1 MINNCSKDKKF
12 NSDNESIFWKVIHN
26 VYLLKLILERVE
38 VVAINRHSQI
48 KFKHLTSMKPMLK
61 KKQYQL
67 LICKLKANEYIDLS
81 KSSFQKL
88 FRLNNNNDNKEEI
101 KEIFNLLYEKKKL
114 ELLQFDLLS
123 IALEIED
130 LNNKKRVENYDAVEI
145 LLNEPFSIKIF
156 PSVLEWVILNCSYQM
171 VDILVNSPNL
181 IITEELKNRSI
192 SLAFTR
198 NTYDNHKELIIG
210 LLLNKFYYNN
220 NNNDND
226 FNKFQSIK
234 KIPDINK
241 FLFIKDSK
249 IINQLLNL
257 YYFKNSN
264 HDEIKEIIKNDK
276 SENKIKEIFKIIVKK
291 DKNNYKYYLL
301 KYFEP
306 IEDLD
311 IEYLEIVIQFSF
323 LNFEPNTF
331 KWVISKAV
339 TSDKDKKA
347 SFNFSIVKPIIESIL
362 LDNKKNN
369 IKRDLEST
377 YEFIEFYTK
386 QSECLAFRNTDVDQ
400 EIKQLLLSSKTS
412 EEYER
417 VYNSI
422 SPNSKINSIPISLY
436 PKCWNQVLIDLSN
449 WGLNYSK
456 IYINSKKKFDW
467 ILENSNGFLLKEKL
481 RSFTTR
487 ELFQFESLELIQYAI
502 DAFSD
507 KSSILYYPKSLN
519 GDSYF
524 YKCLLYHQTYINAIN
539 NYDIETLKF
548 IDENVLGF
556 KLENDMIF
564 SSNQNSNENY
574 FDGDYGYYKRQFKD
588 SFNNL
593 NETTTIENQE
603 KLITYLNDSGYKA
616 FNEKTFEK
624 FLLDFKFNS
633 DKIKI
638 KFNDQFQQ
646 YSKKFDELLSPLL
659 MTKLVNGFSNDF
671 QKILLPLLS
680 KLDLDSLFTDDSILS
695 YLYEDY
701 YYEIEE
707 MDDGNYQGRVYV
719 PTAYQNTKHV
729 IECIETLIKSFKIPS
744 TTTTTTTTKDNQILE
759 KLINRLFRCLIKID
773 GVEFKDVENIR
784 RLILDNSISLE
795 HSLFHSF
802 YYLGLKSQE
811 VIEYLIKL
819 PFIANLLK
827 YKNISNYN
835 SEKKY
840 DHNGYDIGKYLKS
853 NIFTWEFIFGSNS
866 NSNGLNEFA
875 QPPPF
880 SIVLER
886 LIHEVSHLP
895 YFNDKMVIHENNYL
909 FKTFNYNLEYLLE
922 IKRVDLFFNEF
933 NYIQKLLKDKTVP
946 IGSFSKLLKIPDEI
960 QEDIN
965 NNNNNN
971 TKNNYFKRDVYN
983 ELIKDGG
990 YFIYFPISPFIFK
1003 TLLFLMNTHTLSVF
1017 VKSYSYLS
1025 FIDYLS
1031 SSKNF
1036 KDSEIFSKN
1045 VLDLIIDHSQLID
1058 QIINNQIIN
1067 TQNDDNLKNFW
1078 YNAFNYT
1085 KISENIIIKY
1095 SNFFF
1100 GNNNNHSDL
1109 IDLILEK
1116 WNESVKF
1123 NIPLRELVL
1132 KNFPNYYYFQIDDE
1146 LLNQAYKTS
1155 NFNFV
1160 NYLYDFGYLNQDNI
1174 QFLKLKLLQKL
1185 NSKENHHPFR
1195 FISWLL

>member
-1 MINNCSKDKKF
+1 MMNNCSKDKKF

-38 VVAINRHSQI
+38 VVGNDCINRFSQI
-48 KFKHLTSMKPMLK
+48 KFKHLTSMESMLK
-61 KKQYQL
+61 KNQYQL

-88 FRLNNNNDNKEEI
+88 FRLNNNNDNNKDEI

-145 LLNEPFSIKIF
+145 LLNKPFSIKIF

-171 VDILVNSPNL
+171 VDILINSPNL
-181 IITEELKNRSI
+181 IITEELKNVSI

-198 NTYDNHKELIIG
+198 NDNDNHKELIIG
-210 LLLNKFYYNN
+210 LLLNKFYN

-226 FNKFQSIK
+226 NDNDCNNFQSII

-276 SENKIKEIFKIIVKK
+276 SENKIKEIFKILVKK

-331 KWVISKAV
+331 KWVISKIE

-347 SFNFSIVKPIIESIL
+347 SFKFSIVKLIIPSIS
-362 LDNKKNN
+362 LDNKKKN
-369 IKRDLEST
+369 IKRELEST

-386 QSECLAFRNTDVDQ
+386 QSECLAFRNTDVGE

-449 WGLNYSK
+449 WCLNNSK
-456 IYINSKKKFDW
+456 IYINSKEKFDW
-467 ILENSNGFLLKEKL
+467 ILENSNVFLLKEKL
-481 RSFTTR
+481 RSFATR

-502 DAFSD
+502 DRFSD

-519 GDSYF
+519 GNSYF

-556 KLENDMIF
+556 KLENHMIF

-574 FDGDYGYYKRQFKD
+574 NRECKD

-593 NETTTIENQE
+593 NETTTIESQE

-624 FLLDFKFNS
+624 FLFDFKFNS

-638 KFNDQFQQ
+638 KFNDQSQQ

-695 YLYEDY
+695 YIFEDY
-701 YYEIEE
+701 ETEEIN
-707 MDDGNYQGRVYV
+707 DNNYQGRIYV
-719 PTAYQNTKHV
+719 PITYQNSKHV
-729 IECIETLIKSFKIPS
+729 IECIETLIKSFRITS
-744 TTTTTTTTKDNQILE
+744 TTTTSTKDNQILE

-773 GVEFKDVENIR
+773 DVKFKDVENIR

-802 YYLGLKSQE
+802 YYLGLKSQKFTQ
-811 VIEYLIKL
+811 YLIKL
-819 PFIANLLK
+819 PFK
-827 YKNISNYN
+827 
-835 SEKKY
+835 
-840 DHNGYDIGKYLKS
+840 GYDIGKYLKS

-875 QPPPF
+875 QPPPPSSPF
-880 SIVLER
+880 STVLER

-895 YFNDKMVIHENNYL
+895 YFNDKMVIHENL
-909 FKTFNYNLEYLLE
+909 KTFNYNLEYLLE

-946 IGSFSKLLKIPDEI
+946 IVSFSKLLKIPDEI
-960 QEDIN
+960 QEDINNNN

-983 ELIKDGG
+983 ELIKDDGH
-990 YFIYFPISPFIFK
+990 FIYFPISPFIFK
-1003 TLLFLMNTHTLSVF
+1003 TLLFLMDTHTLSVF

-1031 SSKNF
+1031 KTKNF
-1036 KDSEIFSKN
+1036 KDSEISSKN

-1078 YNAFNYT
+1078 YNAFNNA

-1100 GNNNNHSDL
+1100 GNNNNNHSNL

-1116 WNESVKF
+1116 WNESGKF

-1132 KNFPNYYYFQIDDE
+1132 KNFPNHYYFQIDDE

-1174 QFLKLKLLQKL
+1174 QFLKLKLSQEL

>member
-1 MINNCSKDKKF
+1 MINNCNKVKKF
-12 NSDNESIFWKVIHN
+12 NSDNEPIFWKVIHN

-38 VVAINRHSQI
+38 VVGINRSSQI
-48 KFKHLTSMKPMLK
+48 KFKHLTSMELMLK
-61 KKQYQL
+61 MKQYQL

-88 FRLNNNNDNKEEI
+88 FRLNNNNNEDEI

-171 VDILVNSPNL
+171 VDILVNSHNL

-198 NTYDNHKELIIG
+198 NNNNDNHKELIIG
-210 LLLNKFYYNN
+210 LLLNKFYNNNNNNNN
-220 NNNDND
+220 NNNDNNND
-226 FNKFQSIK
+226 FNNFQSIK

-257 YYFKNSN
+257 NYFNNSN

-276 SENKIKEIFKIIVKK
+276 SENKIKEVFKILVKK
-291 DKNNYKYYLL
+291 DKNNYKNYLL

-323 LNFEPNTF
+323 LNFEPKTF
-331 KWVISKAV
+331 KWVISKTV

-347 SFNFSIVKPIIESIL
+347 SFNFLTVKLIIESIS

-369 IKRDLEST
+369 IKRELEST
-377 YEFIEFYTK
+377 YEFIEYYTK
-386 QSECLAFRNTDVDQ
+386 QSECLAFRNIDVDQ

-449 WGLNYSK
+449 WGFNYSK
-456 IYINSKKKFDW
+456 IYINNKEKFDW
-467 ILENSNGFLLKEKL
+467 ILENCNGFLLKEKL

-564 SSNQNSNENY
+564 SSNQNSDENY
-574 FDGDYGYYKRQFKD
+574 SYYKIYKREFKD

-603 KLITYLNDSGYKA
+603 KLINYLNDSGYKA

-624 FLLDFKFNS
+624 FLFDFKFNS

-646 YSKKFDELLSPLL
+646 YSKKFDELSPLL

-671 QKILLPLLS
+671 QMILLPSLS
-680 KLDLDSLFTDDSILS
+680 KLDLDSLFTNNSILS
-695 YLYEDY
+695 YIYEDY
-701 YYEIEE
+701 YYETGE
-707 MDDGNYQGRVYV
+707 MNDNDYYQVYV
-719 PTAYQNTKHV
+719 PTTCQNPKHV
-729 IECIETLIKSFKIPS
+729 IECIETLIKSFKITS
-744 TTTTTTTTKDNQILE
+744 TTTTTTTSKDNQILE

-773 GVEFKDVENIR
+773 DVKFKDVEKIR

-811 VIEYLIKL
+811 FIQYLIKL
-819 PFIANLLK
+819 PFIGKLLK
-827 YKNISNYN
+827 SKNIPNYN
-835 SEKKY
+835 SEKIY

-853 NIFTWEFIFGSNS
+853 NIFTWEFIFGNNS
-866 NSNGLNEFA
+866 NSLNEFA

-922 IKRVDLFFNEF
+922 IKRVDLFFNEL

-946 IGSFSKLLKIPDEI
+946 LVSFSKLLKIPDEI
-960 QEDIN
+960 QEDINN

-983 ELIKDGG
+983 ELIKDDG

-1003 TLLFLMNTHTLSVF
+1003 TLLFLMDTHTFSVF

-1031 SSKNF
+1031 KTKNF
-1036 KDSEIFSKN
+1036 KYSEISSKS
-1045 VLDLIIDHSQLID
+1045 VLDLILDHSQLID

-1078 YNAFNYT
+1078 YKVFNIN
-1085 KISENIIIKY
+1085 ISENTIIKY

-1100 GNNNNHSDL
+1100 GNNNHSEL
-1109 IDLILEK
+1109 MDLILEK
-1116 WNESVKF
+1116 LNKSGKF

-1132 KNFPNYYYFQIDDE
+1132 NNFPNHYYFQIDDE

-1174 QFLKLKLLQKL
+1174 QFLKLKLSQKL